1 MSAQGLEVIDR
12 TVEAAHRWIHELASR
27 LGWEDRRQVLLLLR
41 ATLTALRDML
51 SHDEAAHLGAQ
62 LPILLRGMYYEG
74 WRPSQSPMGLNRA
87 EFVARIE
94 RQLKEDGEYD
104 GPVDIAEALAVIAL
118 HVSPGEIEDVKAA
131 LPADIRAMWPD

>member
-12 TVEAAHRWIHELASR
+12 TVEATHRWIHELASR

-74 WRPSQSPMGLNRA
+74 WRPSQCPMGMSRA

-94 RQLKEDGEYD
+94 RHLSEGGEYD
-104 GPVDIAEALAVIAL
+104 GPADIAEALAVIAL

-131 LPADIRAMWPD
+131 LPAEIRAMWTD